1 MFADQNVLLAFFC
14 LALHHP
20 LPGSVPIVTQVSVLQ
35 ERSLADVVRAKIQ
48 ANAYLVHQ
56 LLPQT
61 GSGLPTITPVQ
72 SRSALPAAQVVP

>member
-14 LALHHP
+14 LAHHHP
-20 LPGSVPIVTQVSVLQ
+20 LPGSVRTVTPVSVLQ

-72 SRSALPAAQVVP
+72 SPSALPAAQVVP